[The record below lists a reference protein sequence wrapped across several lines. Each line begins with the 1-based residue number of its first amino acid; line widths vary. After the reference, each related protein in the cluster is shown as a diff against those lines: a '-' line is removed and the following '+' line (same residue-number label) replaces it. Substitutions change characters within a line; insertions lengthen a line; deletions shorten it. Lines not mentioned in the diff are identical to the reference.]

1 MHDQGTPA
9 PVRSKA
15 GLPAGSQL
23 VTALQ
28 ELRAGI
34 AEAEQ
39 RIDRL
44 MVMRRRELAGLRP
57 VRDAEPADPEVTI

>member
-1 MHDQGTPA
+1 MAGGMPA
-9 PVRSKA
+9 APE
-15 GLPAGSQL
+15 L

-44 MVMRRRELAGLRP
+44 IVMRRRELAGLRSVP
-57 VRDAEPADPEVTI
+57 DAEPADPEVTI